1 MFIDSPQVRGF
12 LVCDA
17 WTNKYF
23 RIAVDMPS
31 TLTAMDANTAEC
43 QFQALS
49 SMQSRVP
56 ERLSFESCFD
66 HNVRVAV
73 VDRGTANI
81 RLEKSLQTKCPNT
94 VTLLM
99 TCDVHKMAGALKYAM
114 KRVDSTVS
122 GIIHTGLATSNPSSV
137 VTLRSILQRIFD
149 KELEIVLDDPPPQ
162 FVQHTTEV
170 FNLFCPVDSNS
181 AASGRNARR
190 QYILRRLANSNICE
204 RRIIHYCGYQ
214 CCPSPE
220 YTRNAFLQN
229 VTWALVPNKLKVIQ
243 RKSWTGADESF
254 QWLSMLHSFWGLWQR
269 TVETFTGRPTA
280 APATVAEDS
289 VPSLD
294 DHLQM
299 AASGSL
305 DWAAMNRRYASI
317 AVAFSK
323 EASLLDAMTCATI
336 LLQPAMSLIR
346 GQLDMAGEDWEKRQ
360 QHESLQGRSRTYR
373 VVEKAAETLLHKCF
387 SSVFQILFEV
397 PPGLPLQSYTHN
409 VRSLLFRLLP
419 GFVCA
424 LEFTMRRYS
433 RSFPDQLFTLLKG
446 STLEA
451 IDNVH
456 RVSCLC

>member
-1 MFIDSPQVRGF
+1 MDS
-12 LVCDA
+12 
-17 WTNKYF
+17 
-23 RIAVDMPS
+23 
-31 TLTAMDANTAEC
+31 NTAEC

-49 SMQSRVP
+49 AMQSRVP
-56 ERLSFESCFD
+56 ERLSFENCFD

-73 VDRGTANI
+73 VDRGAANI
-81 RLEKSLQTKCPNT
+81 RLEKSLQTRCPDT

-114 KRVDSTVS
+114 KRVDSAVS

-162 FVQHTTEV
+162 FVQRTTEV
-170 FNLFCPVDSNS
+170 LNLFCPVDSNS

-190 QYILRRLANSNICE
+190 QYILRRLANSNISE
-204 RRIIHYCGYQ
+204 RRIIHFCGYQ

-220 YTRNAFLQN
+220 FTRNAFLQN
-229 VTWALVPNKLKVIQ
+229 VTWALVPNKLKIIQ

-269 TVETFTGRPTA
+269 TVETFTGSPTA
-280 APATVAEDS
+280 APATVAEEEKL
-289 VPSLD
+289 PSLD

-323 EASLLDAMTCATI
+323 ESSLLGTMTCATI
-336 LLQPAMSLIR
+336 LLKPAMSLIR

-360 QHESLQGRSRTYR
+360 QHVTLQGR
-373 VVEKAAETLLHKCF
+373 
-387 SSVFQILFEV
+387 
-397 PPGLPLQSYTHN
+397 
-409 VRSLLFRLLP
+409 
-419 GFVCA
+419 
-424 LEFTMRRYS
+424 
-433 RSFPDQLFTLLKG
+433 
-446 STLEA
+446 
-451 IDNVH
+451 
-456 RVSCLC
+456 